1 MQLKTTYNTTYL
13 TIAPQGELD
22 ANSSIQLDELLTKVL
37 SQDNVNIHIH
47 CAGISYISSAG
58 LGVFISYLDELQQR
72 GGLFVFSNV
81 SEAVA
86 DVMDLLG
93 LNQLIT
99 VVETTAEAAAIFN
112 NHSAQ

>member
-1 MQLKTTYNTTYL
+1 MQIISTDHPQYI

-22 ANSSIQLDELLTKVL
+22 ANSSIQLDEFLMKVV
-37 SQDNVNIHIH
+37 SQGKVNLHIQ
-47 CAGISYISSAG
+47 CAGITYISSAG

-72 GGLFVFSNV
+72 NGKFVFSNM
-81 SEAVA
+81 SEAVT

-99 VVETTAEAAAIFN
+99 VVADEAAAEAIFTQKA
-112 NHSAQ
+112 HS